1 MGKWVLGVPAA
12 GAGAGHIYTPL
23 GSNVRGRNSLPG
35 YNLQPHGGGLTV
47 SQHRNTEAEDS
58 GTKGWGVAAS
68 ALPLSL
74 IHRSAWNRNSPKF
87 ISKIVHSLT
96 PLPLKRPVQA
106 PCIAPPDTACNP
118 DG

>member
-47 SQHRNTEAEDS
+47 SQRRNTEAEDS

-74 IHRSAWNRNSPKF
+74 IHRSAWNRNSRKF
-87 ISKIVHSLT
+87 AFWAFSEDEMR
-96 PLPLKRPVQA
+96 RPTH
-106 PCIAPPDTACNP
+106 C
-118 DG
+118 

>member
-87 ISKIVHSLT
+87 ISKILQSLP
-96 PLPLKRPVQA
+96 PLPLRTADPGTLHSPV
-106 PCIAPPDTACNP
+106 PIP
-118 DG
+118 